1 MPGKLTDEHKASLKL
16 FRERRGGISES
27 LKQHASGFRQ
37 QRKQLTGL
45 LQAGPATV
53 PDLAEK
59 TGLPADQVL
68 WQLAGMR
75 KYGQVQEVG
84 MSGDYVKYE
93 LVTLSK

>member
-1 MPGKLTDEHKASLKL
+1 
-16 FRERRGGISES
+16 
-27 LKQHASGFRQ
+27 
-37 QRKQLTGL
+37 

-53 PDLAEK
+53 PDLAGK

-75 KYGQVQEVG
+75 KYGQVQEAG